1 MSGPDEL
8 PDALSGHVVV
18 GRLTLPR
25 AVLVAVE
32 EAADERGLTA
42 LQMVREIVAEWVM
55 RRPGA

>member
-1 MSGPDEL
+1 MGDDEL

-32 EAADERGLTA
+32 AAAEDRGLTP
-42 LQMVREIVAEWVM
+42 LQMVREIVTAWAM
-55 RRPGA
+55 QRRAS